1 MRPNPYE
8 APSANIDTP
17 IRSHHWRLVAVLA
30 VVLTVV
36 AMFATMPLMLTLL
49 ALLGSNVLACFMLLI
64 LQDTSATFLAFLTG
78 LLMLASLVFTDWG
91 LSSQV
96 PRIRVS
102 WPSLIP
108 AVVCQLVLISLPA
121 RRVVKTWRIRC
132 RQQKKRWLT

>member
-49 ALLGSNVLACFMLLI
+49 AAVYI
-64 LQDTSATFLAFLTG
+64 L
-78 LLMLASLVFTDWG
+78 
-91 LSSQV
+91 
-96 PRIRVS
+96 
-102 WPSLIP
+102 
-108 AVVCQLVLISLPA
+108 
-121 RRVVKTWRIRC
+121 
-132 RQQKKRWLT
+132 RWLTPPAEVVPALRA